1 MNSYNKKIVL
11 ENGREFYGY
20 GFGADTEAIN
30 EIVFNTSMVGYQE
43 IVSDPS
49 YTDQMVSDA
58 DIEKVLKAGQYAANG
73 RGRMA
78 TKFVVVKNREIRDEL
93 SKMNA
98 DIMGTTSDPFYG
110 APVVIWVLADRNVH
124 TYVEDGSLAI
134 GNMLLEAHA
143 LGLGACWI
151 HRAKEMSEL
160 PEGRA
165 LLQKWG
171 VSDDEIGVGCC
182 ILGYAKGEQPEK
194 KPRRND
200 QIIVVE

>member
-1 MNSYNKKIVL
+1 MQPYNKKIVL
-11 ENGREFYGY
+11 ENGKEFYGY
-20 GFGADTEAIN
+20 GFGADKEAIN

-73 RGRMA
+73 RGQMA

>member
-1 MNSYNKKIVL
+1 MEQTML
-11 ENGREFYGY
+11 EAMMSRKS
-20 GFGADTEAIN
+20 
-30 EIVFNTSMVGYQE
+30 VR
-43 IVSDPS
+43 S

-110 APVVIWVLADRNVH
+110 APVVIWVLSDRNVH

>member
-1 MNSYNKKIVL
+1 MTNAVI
-11 ENGREFYGY
+11 EN
-20 GFGADTEAIN
+20 
-30 EIVFNTSMVGYQE
+30 MVNRRSIRKYKPEQIKDE
-43 IVSDPS
+43 ELQAVI
-49 YTDQMVSDA
+49 
-58 DIEKVLKAGQYAANG
+58 KAGEYAPTG
-73 RGRMA
+73 MGMQSP
-78 TKFVVVKNREIRDEL
+78 KMVVVQDKETIKLL
-93 SKMNA
+93 SDINA
-98 DIMGTTSDPFYG
+98 KIMGVDSDPFYG

-165 LLQKWG
+165 LLKKWG